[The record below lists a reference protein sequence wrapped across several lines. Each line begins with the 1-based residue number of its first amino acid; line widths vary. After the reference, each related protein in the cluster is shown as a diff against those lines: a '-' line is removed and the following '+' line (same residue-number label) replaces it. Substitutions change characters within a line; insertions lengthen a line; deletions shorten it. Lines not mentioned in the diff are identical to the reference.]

1 VAKKRKGARP
11 AKKASRSVKKKA
23 VKRAAPR
30 RAMATAAPTG
40 LESGKEIDFRPL
52 KRLIGN
58 HVSRLQAAYP
68 SDKVVNALRSLRQVQ
83 SDLNNECLPTMV
95 IPTS

>member
-11 AKKASRSVKKKA
+11 AKKATRSVKRKA
-23 VKRAAPR
+23 VKRSAPR
-30 RAMATAAPTG
+30 RAMAAAPTG
-40 LESGKEIDFRPL
+40 LESDKEVNFKPL
-52 KRLIGN
+52 KRMISD
-58 HVSRLQAAYP
+58 HISRLQTAHP

-83 SDLNNECLPTMV
+83 ADLNNECQPTMV

>member
-1 VAKKRKGARP
+1 MAKKRKGARP

-30 RAMATAAPTG
+30 RAMAAAAPTG
-40 LESGKEIDFRPL
+40 LESAKEIDFRPL

>member
-11 AKKASRSVKKKA
+11 TKKASRSVKKTA
-23 VKRAAPR
+23 VKRTAPR
-30 RAMATAAPTG
+30 RAMAAAAPTG